1 MLRLFIESDE
11 EFYCYLEKH
20 VCMVRQLTIACIY
33 ESKVNVHVVI
43 TQDYLQGNKELGQG
57 LNKLCNKYVSKVLT
71 P

>member
-1 MLRLFIESDE
+1 
-11 EFYCYLEKH
+11 
-20 VCMVRQLTIACIY
+20 MVRQLTIACIY

-43 TQDYLQGNKELGQG
+43 TQDYLQGNKELGQV